1 MNFQFY
7 VEKLKDSESFKKF
20 ISENKDAFPC
30 SGFFVMEF
38 SNSTHPDNK
47 QHFDYYIP
55 NQKKMFSF
63 KMEEDCRLVP
73 VEIIGN
79 QEFKPISLNHEFSF
93 DDVAKLVLKRMKK
106 DNITNQVQKIL
117 ISMQNKDKKD
127 YLVGTVF
134 ISNFGLI
141 KVNIDLKKMKI
152 TDFEKKSFFDMLK
165 IVKPGK
171 KEAEEQK

>member
-20 ISENKDAFPC
+20 IAENKDAFPC
-30 SGFFVMEF
+30 SGFFVIEF
-38 SNSTHPDNK
+38 SKSDHPDNK

-55 NQKKMFSF
+55 SKKKMVSF
-63 KMEEDCRLVP
+63 KLEEDCRMVP

-79 QEFKPISLNHEFSF
+79 QEFIPISLKNEFNF
-93 DDVAKLVLKRMKK
+93 DDVAKLVVKRMKK
-106 DNITNQVQKIL
+106 DNITNEVQKIL

-165 IVKPGK
+165 ITGK
-171 KEAEEQK
+171 DKK